1 MKKCLLFVLMTAL
14 VGVGHVTAQNA
25 KPFEGEFTQKVN
37 SVQKA
42 TTQVKT
48 KNILAKAI
56 AKNILKKNVDENP
69 AFYSGVYEAKSI
81 VKGNKQLVY
90 YSYNNSYSLFERN
103 GDIVKTTT
111 YFPYVKKGYYTTS
124 NTAEAKQKTA
134 GMDKGIEKTGK
145 TMTILGRACEVYVQ
159 KFEDKQTV
167 QGGTT
172 STVIHNEYA
181 MTADATLPAAD
192 TEYLR
197 GVKGIPMMFTVNS
210 TSQSTSEMVNVD
222 ILMSMSFI
230 MTGFEE
236 RSVSDSEL
244 EVPADIKLYDA
255 AKDPKQVL
263 KISADN
269 KKYMQKKNL
278 WSEKDPDEM
287 KIYDNLSEEWDF

>member
-1 MKKCLLFVLMTAL
+1 MKKSLLFVLMTAFI
-14 VGVGHVTAQNA
+14 GVGHLTAQDA

-42 TTQVKT
+42 TTKLLT

-56 AKNILKKNVDENP
+56 AKSILKKNVDENP

-90 YSYNNSYSLFERN
+90 YSYNNSYSLVERN

-124 NTAEAKQKTA
+124 NTAEAKKQMA
-134 GMDKGIEKTGK
+134 GMDKGLEKTGK
-145 TMTILGRACEVYVQ
+145 TMTILGHECEVYVQ
-159 KFEDKQTV
+159 KYEDKQTV

-197 GVKGIPMMFTVNS
+197 GVKGIPLMLTINS

-222 ILMSMSFI
+222 ILMSMSFL
-230 MTGFEE
+230 MTELKE

-244 EVPADIKLYDA
+244 EIPADIKLYDA
-255 AKDPKQVL
+255 VKDPKQLL
-263 KISADN
+263 KINADN
-269 KKYMQKKNL
+269 KKYMQKQKL
-278 WSEKDPDEM
+278 WTEKSADEM